1 METIRKKLDR
11 YGNDPNEVKRIIAK
25 SEKTWNLNCTIH
37 KKLFKKHSFA
47 EHMEDYNISGF
58 RIQKSQGHI
67 YHTDQIKTRKIT
79 NLKDLIKNGIGMHD
93 LEAVVADNCKHDFQ
107 SKIDYLSYGASI
119 LLEILEEMMNKSL
132 NIKLKWIAVLIGI
145 KNLRALKN
153 STHLTCNGYYEDAM
167 VLLRPF
173 LENYLLLNYLYHN
186 TDIIDEYYDGKLK
199 IKSKALV
206 ICAGDKMWSEIWKLL
221 CDNYLHS
228 NPSSL
233 HTIVEETKNPESS
246 IITMLPKYDREKS
259 NDILDLSMLLFT
271 TTLSTIGKI
280 FVKDVKNHE
289 QLCMNIFTLL
299 KTYEKII
306 NDSKLQIK
314 PNYEEYDIFGE

>member
-67 YHTDQIKTRKIT
+67 YHTDQIKTQKIT
-79 NLKDLIKNGIGMHD
+79 NLKDLIKNGIGMYD

-107 SKIDYLSYGASI
+107 SKIDYLSYGSSI

-186 TDIIDEYYDGKLK
+186 TDIIDKYYDGKLK
-199 IKSKALV
+199 IKSKVLV

-233 HTIVEETKNPESS
+233 RTIVEETKNPESS

-314 PNYEEYDIFGE
+314 PNCEEYDIFG